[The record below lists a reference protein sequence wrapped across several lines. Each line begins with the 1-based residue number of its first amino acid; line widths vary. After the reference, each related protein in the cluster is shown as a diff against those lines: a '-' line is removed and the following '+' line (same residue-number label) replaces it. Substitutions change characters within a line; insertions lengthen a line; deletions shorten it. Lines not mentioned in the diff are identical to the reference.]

1 MKFQFFPPFEFINK
15 FLLFKILFKDFF
27 SKKFFLDTLAN
38 EITLLMEREKNIFL
52 RYKQLIFLDLSFISI
67 LQKFNYLQL
76 K

>member
-52 RYKQLIFLDLSFISI
+52 RYKQLIFLDHSFISI
-67 LQKFNYLQL
+67 LQKFN
-76 K
+76 

>member
-15 FLLFKILFKDFF
+15 FLLFKILF
-27 SKKFFLDTLAN
+27 SRKFFLDKLARKRN
-38 EITLLMEREKNIFL
+38 HSTHGAWKNIFL

>member
-27 SKKFFLDTLAN
+27 SRKFFLDTLAN

-52 RYKQLIFLDLSFISI
+52 RYKQLIFLDHSFISI
-67 LQKFNYLQL
+67 LQKFN
-76 K
+76 